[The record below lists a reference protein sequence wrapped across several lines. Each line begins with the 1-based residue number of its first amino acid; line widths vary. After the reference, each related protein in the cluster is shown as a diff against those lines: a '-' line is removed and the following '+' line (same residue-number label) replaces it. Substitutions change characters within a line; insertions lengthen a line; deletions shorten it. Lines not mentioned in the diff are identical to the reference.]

1 MSESPSSSPPEPRD
15 DLVVWSESEPAV
27 LDPTRLFDRNESDAR
42 DVELEVGFGKG
53 RFLLAAARQWPERD
67 FIGCDYARKLV
78 RKVRDRVAREGLTN
92 VRLYKGEAR
101 HLLGELLPEGSIAR
115 VHVYFPDPWP
125 KRRHAKHRFFAPPG
139 PDLVARVLRPG
150 GSLLFATDH
159 EPYAREVAARLRAD
173 PRFCGVLPEAFRD
186 VPPSGFD
193 AIFESRCVPT
203 FRLAFERAASGPSS
217 SRTAGKGDAV

>member
-1 MSESPSSSPPEPRD
+1 MSSDDPRRDPPASPD
-15 DLVVWSESEPAV
+15 DLVVWSESEPER
-27 LDPTRLFDRNESDAR
+27 LDPVALFGGATGEGR
-42 DVELEVGFGKG
+42 ELEIEIGFGKG

-67 FIGCDYARKLV
+67 FLGVDYARKLV
-78 RKVRDRVAREGLTN
+78 RKVRDRAHREGLGN

-101 HLLGELLPEGSIAR
+101 HLLGELLPEASVSR

-173 PRFCGVLPEAFRD
+173 ERFCGVLPEAFRD

-193 AIFESRCVPT
+193 AIFDARAVPT
-203 FRLAFERAASGPSS
+203 FRLAFETR
-217 SRTAGKGDAV
+217 R